1 MAYTDAGRQLKED
14 ISMNQYADARA
25 AYRNRPGGPQD
36 LFFAQSDTVPRPTFV
51 RGEGVWL
58 YDEAGRGYMDMS
70 SGPVTANIG
79 HGDREVAA
87 AMAEQAGRLAFV
99 SARQGR
105 HQANMDLAERIA
117 ELAGPGFERVLFA
130 SGGSEAVEFAIKLLR
145 QRALSQEQP
154 ERRHVITC
162 MPSYHGST
170 IGALGLSGDPA
181 NEAFLSGFGH
191 DHPKVPAPLSYRL
204 PENHSVETHALACA
218 QALDDEIERLGPETV
233 LAFLIEPVG
242 GLASGAVAPPESYLR
257 TVRQI
262 CDRHGV
268 ALVFDEVLCGAG
280 RTGKFLASHHYQ
292 NIRPDLTVLAKGL
305 SAGYAPLGAVLAP
318 AGMVDWLSERL
329 GFGYTHT
336 YSAHP
341 VSAAALAVLERFERE
356 DLAGRAE
363 RVGAYLRDKL
373 DGLAARSP
381 IIGDVRGKGL
391 LLGIELVADKAMKS
405 TISSNPGPT
414 DTVRR
419 RGLEQGLLVYARR
432 TAGGRYGDWIMAT
445 PPLII
450 TEAECDELVTKL
462 ETTLAAAEED
472 FRAAGAIA

>member
-1 MAYTDAGRQLKED
+1 
-14 ISMNQYADARA
+14 
-25 AYRNRPGGPQD
+25 
-36 LFFAQSDTVPRPTFV
+36 
-51 RGEGVWL
+51 
-58 YDEAGRGYMDMS
+58 MDMS

-79 HGDREVAA
+79 HGDKDVAR

-105 HQANMDLAERIA
+105 HQANMDLAKRIA

-145 QRALSQEQP
+145 QRALASEQP

-181 NEAFLSGFGH
+181 NEAFLNGFGH

-204 PENHSVETHALACA
+204 PDNHSVETHALACA
-218 QALDDEIERLGPETV
+218 QALDEKMQSLGPETV
-233 LAFLIEPVG
+233 LAFLLEPVG

-257 TVRQI
+257 KVRDI

-280 RTGKFLASHHYQ
+280 RTGRFLASHHYDD
-292 NIRPDLTVLAKGL
+292 IKPDLTVLAKGL

-318 AGMVDWLSERL
+318 AAMVDWLSERL

-341 VSAAALAVLERFERE
+341 AAALAVLDRFERE

-363 RVGAYLRDKL
+363 RVGAYLRGKL
-373 DGLAARSP
+373 EALAERSA

-391 LLGIELVADKAMKS
+391 LLGIELVADKTTKA
-405 TISSNPGPT
+405 TISFTPGPT
-414 DTVRR
+414 DTIRR
-419 RGLEQGLLVYARR
+419 RGLEQGLLIYARR

-450 TEAECDELVTKL
+450 TEAECDALVEKL
-462 ETTLAAAEED
+462 AMTLAAAEAD
-472 FRAAGAIA
+472 FRAAGALN

>member
-1 MAYTDAGRQLKED
+1 
-14 ISMNQYADARA
+14 MNVYSDQRA
-25 AYRNRPGGPQD
+25 AYRDRPGGPQD

-79 HGDREVAA
+79 HGDTTVAA

-105 HQANMDLAERIA
+105 HQANMDLSERIA
-117 ELAGPGFERVLFA
+117 KLAGPGFERVLFA

-145 QRALSQEQP
+145 QRALSSEQP

-181 NEAFLSGFGH
+181 NEAFLTGFGH
-191 DHPKVPAPLSYRL
+191 EHPKVPAPLSYRL
-204 PENHSVETHALACA
+204 PDNHTVETHAQTCA
-218 QALDDEIERLGPETV
+218 QALDDKIHELGPKSV

-242 GLASGAVAPPESYLR
+242 GLASGAVAPPEAYLR
-257 TVRQI
+257 TVREI
-262 CDRHGV
+262 CDRHDV

-280 RTGKFLASHHYQ
+280 RTGRFLASHHYDGIQ
-292 NIRPDLTVLAKGL
+292 PDLTVLAKGL

-318 AGMVDWLSERL
+318 AEMVDWLSERL

-341 VSAAALAVLERFERE
+341 VSAAAALAVLDRFERE

-363 RVGAYLRDKL
+363 RVGAYLHGKL
-373 DGLAARSP
+373 EGLAGRSS

-391 LLGIELVADKAMKS
+391 LIGIELVADKATKA

-414 DTVRR
+414 DAVRR
-419 RGLEQGLLVYARR
+419 RGLEHGLLVYARR
-432 TAGGRYGDWIMAT
+432 TAGGRFGDWIMAT

-450 TEAECDELVTKL
+450 TEAECDDLVIRL
-462 ETTLAAAEED
+462 EKTLAAAEAD
-472 FRAAGAIA
+472 FRAGGTLG

>member
-1 MAYTDAGRQLKED
+1 MND
-14 ISMNQYADARA
+14 IPDQRA
-25 AYRNRPGGPQD
+25 VFQGQPGGPQD
-36 LFFAQSDTVPRPTFV
+36 LFFAQSDTVPRPTFI

-58 YDEAGRGYMDMS
+58 YDDAGRGFMDMS

-79 HGDREVAA
+79 HGDKDIAA

-105 HQANMDLAERIA
+105 HQANMDLSKRVA

-145 QRALSQEQP
+145 QRALANEQP
-154 ERRHVITC
+154 ERYHVITC

-181 NEAFLSGFGH
+181 NQLFLNGFGH

-204 PENHSVETHALACA
+204 PDNHTVETHALACA
-218 QALDDEIERLGPETV
+218 QALDEKIQSLGPETV
-233 LAFLIEPVG
+233 LAFLVEPVG
-242 GLASGAVAPPESYLR
+242 GLASGAVEPPESYLR
-257 TVRQI
+257 SVREI

-280 RTGKFLASHHYQ
+280 RTGRFLASHHYDG
-292 NIRPDLTVLAKGL
+292 IRPDLTVLAKGL

-318 AGMVDWLSERL
+318 ADMVDRLSERL

-341 VSAAALAVLERFERE
+341 VSAAAALAVLDRFERE

-363 RVGAYLRDKL
+363 RVGAYLRQKL
-373 DGLAARSP
+373 ETLAQRSA

-391 LLGIELVADKAMKS
+391 LFGIELVADKTTKA
-405 TISSNPGPT
+405 TISCTPGPT
-414 DTVRR
+414 DTIRR
-419 RGLEQGLLVYARR
+419 RGLEQGLLIYARR
-432 TAGGRYGDWIMAT
+432 TAGSRYGDWIMAT

-450 TEAECDELVTKL
+450 TEAECDELVEKL
-462 ETTLAAAEED
+462 ATTLAAAEAD